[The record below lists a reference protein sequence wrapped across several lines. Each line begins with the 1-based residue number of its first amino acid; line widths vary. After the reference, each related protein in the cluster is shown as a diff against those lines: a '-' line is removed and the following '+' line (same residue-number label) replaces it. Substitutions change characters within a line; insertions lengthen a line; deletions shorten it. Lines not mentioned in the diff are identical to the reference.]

1 MAHASTTSSV
11 CVFTLKLMWTDSFCS
26 QPWLKLKQILNE
38 GNPEMFRDQFVNT
51 IIKNKVAGLKTV
63 LAIAFF
69 AVTLCALLPTTSHA
83 QSFSA
88 VVSPPRFE
96 VAVQPGKTIRQ
107 VIEITQASNEK
118 GTYRIYTNDWTIG
131 ADGNAVFADDLAPNS
146 CRPWV
151 SLERRE
157 LTIAANAKVRFR
169 FEITPPADG
178 AATECR
184 FAIMIEGAEQVV
196 KATGAMSFPV
206 SGRVGVVVYAAVGEA
221 SPNLEISQNGTRS
234 VDGMI
239 VPVLN
244 IKNSGNAHGRAMGF
258 LKGTDPE
265 GVKIDFL
272 PEPLPI
278 LPGQTR
284 SIALIPQTE
293 GSTLAKFKYPLN
305 LQGAIEW
312 SDSANSKKTQIDF
325 RFDAPA
331 SASPTL
337 PAPPAPAL
345 KAPPASSGLAPK

>member
-1 MAHASTTSSV
+1 MRHLASIAIIFKNSTAR
-11 CVFTLKLMWTDSFCS
+11 LMTA
-26 QPWLKLKQILNE
+26 LA
-38 GNPEMFRDQFVNT
+38 V
-51 IIKNKVAGLKTV
+51 V
-63 LAIAFF
+63 L
-69 AVTLCALLPTTSHA
+69 LLPAILHA

-107 VIEITQASNEK
+107 VVEITQASNDK

-169 FEITPPADG
+169 FEITPPADA

-196 KATGAMSFPV
+196 KANGAMTFPV

-221 SPNLEISQNGTRS
+221 APKLEISQAGTRVS
-234 VDGMI
+234 EGMI

-244 IKNSGNAHGRAMGF
+244 IKNTGNAHGRAMGF
-258 LKGTDPE
+258 LKGTDQK
-265 GVKIDFL
+265 GVKIDFS

-284 SIALIPQTE
+284 AVMLIPQAE
-293 GSTLAKFKYPLN
+293 GNTTIKITYPIN
-305 LQGAIEW
+305 IQGAIEW
-312 SDSANSKKTQIDF
+312 SESLGAKKTEIDF
-325 RFDAPA
+325 RFD
-331 SASPTL
+331 L
-337 PAPPAPAL
+337 PNSTPSSTPPPAPA
-345 KAPPASSGLAPK
+345 KAPPVGSGVAPK

>member
-1 MAHASTTSSV
+1 
-11 CVFTLKLMWTDSFCS
+11 MWTDAVYPRL
-26 QPWLKLKQILNE
+26 QLKRILNE
-38 GNPEMFRDQFVNT
+38 GTSEMFRHQFVNT
-51 IIKNKVAGLKTV
+51 TTKNKIARLMTASAVA
-63 LAIAFF
+63 F
-69 AVTLCALLPTTSHA
+69 AALLGALLAGVSHA

-157 LTIAANAKVRFR
+157 LTIAANAKMRFR
-169 FEITPPADG
+169 FEITPPAD
-178 AATECR
+178 ASSTECR

-206 SGRVGVVVYAAVGEA
+206 SGRVGVVVYAGVGDA
-221 SPNLEISQNGTRS
+221 APKLEISQNGTRM
-234 VDGMI
+234 VDGMM

-244 IKNSGNAHGRAMGF
+244 IKNTGNAHGRAMGF
-258 LKGTDPE
+258 LKGTDPQ
-265 GVKIDFL
+265 GLRIDFL

-284 SIALIPQTE
+284 DIALVPQAE
-293 GSTLAKFKYPLN
+293 GVAVVKFAYPLN
-305 LQGAIEW
+305 VKGEIEW
-312 SDSANSKKTQIDF
+312 SDSLNGKKTQIDF
-325 RFDAPA
+325 RYAL
-331 SASPTL
+331 PTS
-337 PAPPAPAL
+337 APPAAASTAAPAN
-345 KAPPASSGLAPK
+345 SGVAPK

>member
-1 MAHASTTSSV
+1 
-11 CVFTLKLMWTDSFCS
+11 
-26 QPWLKLKQILNE
+26 
-38 GNPEMFRDQFVNT
+38 MFRHQFINT
-51 IIKNKVAGLKTV
+51 IIKNKITRLQMNLALV
-63 LAIAFF
+63 LF
-69 AVTLCALLPTTSHA
+69 AAPLGVLLPAISHA

-118 GTYRIYTNDWTIG
+118 GTYRVYTNDWTIG

-169 FEITPPADG
+169 FEITPPADA

-206 SGRVGVVVYAAVGEA
+206 SGRVGVVVYAGVGDA
-221 SPNLEISQNGTRS
+221 APKLEISQNGTRL
-234 VDGMI
+234 VDGMT

-244 IKNSGNAHGRAMGF
+244 IKNTGNAHGRAMGF

-278 LPGQTR
+278 LPGQAR
-284 SIALIPQTE
+284 SIALVPQAE
-293 GSTLAKFKYPLN
+293 GSAAVKFKYPLN
-305 LQGAIEW
+305 IQGAIEW
-312 SDSANSKKTQIDF
+312 SDSLSSKKTQIDF
-325 RFDAPA
+325 RFDAPI
-331 SASPTL
+331 SASTPSPNPL
-337 PAPPAPAL
+337 AVQ
-345 KAPPASSGLAPK
+345 PPASSGAAPK

>member
-1 MAHASTTSSV
+1 
-11 CVFTLKLMWTDSFCS
+11 
-26 QPWLKLKQILNE
+26 
-38 GNPEMFRDQFVNT
+38 MFRDQLVNT
-51 IIKNKVAGLKTV
+51 VMTIARLKTGF
-63 LAIAFF
+63 AIAFL
-69 AVTLCALLPTTSHA
+69 AASSALLPAISSA

-118 GTYRIYTNDWTIG
+118 GTYRVYTNDWTIG
-131 ADGNAVFADDLAPNS
+131 ADGNAQFSDDLAPNS

-169 FEITPPADG
+169 FEITPPAD
-178 AATECR
+178 ASATECR

-196 KATGAMSFPV
+196 KATGAMTFPV
-206 SGRVGVVVYAAVGEA
+206 SGRVGVVVYAGVGDA
-221 SPNLEISQNGTRS
+221 TPRLEITQGGTRA

-239 VPVLN
+239 VPVFN
-244 IKNSGNAHGRAMGF
+244 IKNTGNAHGRAMGF

-265 GVKIDFL
+265 GLKIDFL

-284 SIALIPQTE
+284 SIALVPQAE
-293 GSTLAKFKYPLN
+293 GNAALKFKYPLN
-305 LQGAIEW
+305 IQGAIEW
-312 SDSANSKKTQIDF
+312 SDSLNSKKTQIDF

-331 SASPTL
+331 PASPASAASAL
-337 PAPPAPAL
+337 PTPPAPAI
-345 KAPPASSGLAPK
+345 KAPPASSGTAPK

>member
-1 MAHASTTSSV
+1 MRHLASIAIIFKNSTAR
-11 CVFTLKLMWTDSFCS
+11 LMT
-26 QPWLKLKQILNE
+26 
-38 GNPEMFRDQFVNT
+38 
-51 IIKNKVAGLKTV
+51 A
-63 LAIAFF
+63 LAI
-69 AVTLCALLPTTSHA
+69 VLLLPAILHA

-107 VIEITQASNEK
+107 VVEITQASNDK
-118 GTYRIYTNDWTIG
+118 GTYRVYTNDWTIG
-131 ADGNAVFADDLAPNS
+131 ADGNAVFSDDLAPNS

-157 LTIAANAKVRFR
+157 LTINANAKMRFR
-169 FEITPPADG
+169 FEITPPADA

-221 SPNLEISQNGTRS
+221 APKLEITPNGTRTS
-234 VDGMI
+234 EGMI

-244 IKNSGNAHGRAMGF
+244 IKNTGNAHGRAMGF
-258 LKGTDPE
+258 LKGTDQK
-265 GVKIDFL
+265 GVKIDFS

-284 SIALIPQTE
+284 AVMLIPQAE
-293 GSTLAKFKYPLN
+293 GNTAIKLAYPIN
-305 LQGAIEW
+305 IQGVIEW
-312 SDSANSKKTQIDF
+312 SESLGSKKTDIDF
-325 RFDAPA
+325 RFDAP
-331 SASPTL
+331 SSTSTSTPPPT
-337 PAPPAPAL
+337 PA
-345 KAPPASSGLAPK
+345 KAPPAGSGVAPK

>member
-1 MAHASTTSSV
+1 
-11 CVFTLKLMWTDSFCS
+11 
-26 QPWLKLKQILNE
+26 
-38 GNPEMFRDQFVNT
+38 MFRNQFVNT
-51 IIKNKVAGLKTV
+51 IIKNKITRVQASLAVV
-63 LAIAFF
+63 LF
-69 AVTLCALLPTTSHA
+69 AVPLGALLPAISHA

-118 GTYRIYTNDWTIG
+118 GTYRVYTNDWTIG

-169 FEITPPADG
+169 FEITPPAD
-178 AATECR
+178 ATATECR

-206 SGRVGVVVYAAVGEA
+206 SGRVGVVVYAGVGDA
-221 SPNLEISQNGTRS
+221 APKLEISQNGTRA

-244 IKNSGNAHGRAMGF
+244 IKNTGNAHGRAMGF

-272 PEPLPI
+272 PEPLPV

-284 SIALIPQTE
+284 SIALFPQAE
-293 GSTLAKFKYPLN
+293 GNAVVKFKYPLN
-305 LQGAIEW
+305 IQGAIEW
-312 SDSANSKKTQIDF
+312 SDSLNSKKTQIDF
-325 RFDAPA
+325 RFDAPI
-331 SASPTL
+331 SASTL
-337 PAPPAPAL
+337 SSNPIAVQPPAR
-345 KAPPASSGLAPK
+345 SGAAPK

>member
-1 MAHASTTSSV
+1 MRHPASVAIIFKNSAARLKMA
-11 CVFTLKLMWTDSFCS
+11 
-26 QPWLKLKQILNE
+26 
-38 GNPEMFRDQFVNT
+38 
-51 IIKNKVAGLKTV
+51 
-63 LAIAFF
+63 LAIAF
-69 AVTLCALLPTTSHA
+69 LLPAILHA

-107 VIEITQASNEK
+107 VVEITQASNDK
-118 GTYRIYTNDWTIG
+118 GSYRVYTNDWTIG
-131 ADGNAVFADDLAPNS
+131 ADGNAVFSDDLAANS

-169 FEITPPADG
+169 FEITPPAD
-178 AATECR
+178 AAAAECR

-221 SPNLEISQNGTRS
+221 APKLEISQAGTRVS
-234 VDGMI
+234 EGMI

-244 IKNSGNAHGRAMGF
+244 IKNTGNAHGRAMGF
-258 LKGTDPE
+258 LKGTDQQ
-265 GVKIDFL
+265 GMKIDFS

-284 SIALIPQTE
+284 TVMLIPQAE
-293 GSTLAKFKYPLN
+293 GNATIKLTYPIN
-305 LQGAIEW
+305 IRGAIEW
-312 SDSANSKKTQIDF
+312 NESLGSKKTEIDF
-325 RFDAPA
+325 RFDGPSSAPN
-331 SASPTL
+331 SILTITPPPI
-337 PAPPAPAL
+337 PA
-345 KAPPASSGLAPK
+345 KAPPAGSGVAPK

>member
-1 MAHASTTSSV
+1 
-11 CVFTLKLMWTDSFCS
+11 
-26 QPWLKLKQILNE
+26 
-38 GNPEMFRDQFVNT
+38 MFRNQFMNILVQNAT
-51 IIKNKVAGLKTV
+51 AARK
-63 LAIAFF
+63 
-69 AVTLCALLPTTSHA
+69 ALLTTAMLTALVPTVANA

-96 VAVQPGKTIRQ
+96 VNVQPGKTIRQ

-131 ADGNAVFADDLAPNS
+131 ADGNAVFSDDLAPNS

-157 LTIAANAKVRFR
+157 LTIAANAKLRFR
-169 FEITPPADG
+169 FEITPPAD
-178 AATECR
+178 ASPTECR

-196 KATGAMSFPV
+196 KANGAMSFPV
-206 SGRVGVVVYAAVGEA
+206 SGRVGVVIYAGVGDA
-221 SPNLEISQNGTRS
+221 SPKLEVSQNGTRA

-244 IKNSGNAHGRAMGF
+244 IKNTGNAHGRAMGF
-258 LKGTDPE
+258 LKGTDPS

-284 SIALIPQTE
+284 DIALLPQTE
-293 GSTLAKFKYPLN
+293 GNTIIKFGYPLT
-305 LQGAIEW
+305 LQGAVEW
-312 SDSANSKKTQIDF
+312 SDSVSAKKTQIDF
-325 RFDAPA
+325 RFDAPNT
-331 SASPTL
+331 ASPNSSKPSAAL
-337 PAPPAPAL
+337 SPEVAPKEPPAR
-345 KAPPASSGLAPK
+345 SGFAPK

>member
-1 MAHASTTSSV
+1 
-11 CVFTLKLMWTDSFCS
+11 
-26 QPWLKLKQILNE
+26 
-38 GNPEMFRDQFVNT
+38 MFRDQFVNT
-51 IIKNKVAGLKTV
+51 IIKNKISGLKAALTS
-63 LAIAFF
+63 AFF
-69 AVTLCALLPTTSHA
+69 AILLGGLLPTTSSA

-96 VAVQPGKTIRQ
+96 VTAQPGKTIRQ

-118 GTYRIYTNDWTIG
+118 GTYRVYTNDWTIG

-169 FEITPPADG
+169 FEITPPAG
-178 AATECR
+178 AAATECR

-206 SGRVGVVVYAAVGEA
+206 SGRVGVVVYAGVGDA
-221 SPNLEISQNGTRS
+221 APKLEISQNGTRT

-244 IKNSGNAHGRAMGF
+244 IRNTGSAHGRAMGF

-293 GSTLAKFKYPLN
+293 GNATAKFRYPLN

-312 SDSANSKKTQIDF
+312 NDSANSKRTQIDF

-331 SASPTL
+331 SASPASATPAL
-337 PAPPAPAL
+337 PIPPAPAL

>member
-1 MAHASTTSSV
+1 
-11 CVFTLKLMWTDSFCS
+11 
-26 QPWLKLKQILNE
+26 
-38 GNPEMFRDQFVNT
+38 MFRDQFVNT
-51 IIKNKVAGLKTV
+51 IIKNKIIRLNTS
-63 LAIAFF
+63 LAIILF
-69 AVTLCALLPTTSHA
+69 AAPLGALLPAILHA

-118 GTYRIYTNDWTIG
+118 GSYRVYTNDWTIG
-131 ADGNAVFADDLAPNS
+131 ADGNAVFADDLAANS

-157 LTIAANAKVRFR
+157 LTIAANGKVRFR
-169 FEITPPADG
+169 FEITPPADA

-206 SGRVGVVVYAAVGEA
+206 SGRVGVVVYAGVGDA
-221 SPNLEISQNGTRS
+221 APKLEIIQNGTRA

-244 IKNSGNAHGRAMGF
+244 IKNTGNAHGRAIGF

-272 PEPLPI
+272 PEPLPV

-284 SIALIPQTE
+284 SIALFPQAE
-293 GSTLAKFKYPLN
+293 GNAAVKFKYPLN
-305 LQGAIEW
+305 IQGAIEW
-312 SDSANSKKTQIDF
+312 SDSLNSKKTQIDF
-325 RFDAPA
+325 RFDAPI
-331 SASPTL
+331 SASTPSSN
-337 PAPPAPAL
+337 PIAVQPPAR
-345 KAPPASSGLAPK
+345 SGAAPK